1 MAKFEFFKKI
11 FWGVS
16 HKNPEICPKCVKI
29 PNFLARFLKRVIED
43 LKFKKKLKL
52 AFLAKI

>member
-29 PNFLARFLKRVIED
+29 PKFLARFLKRVIED